1 MIMTTRTALP
11 LLLFLASLAVPP
23 SAFAAV
29 NYSVSA
35 GGRYHVDSTVLPDL
49 PYAEDDW
56 SSLITFD
63 VHEGAGYWQMGVDIG
78 YGAGTNDNVSLVL
91 TPQINLLAEDK
102 GFVGGLGILGT
113 FIQDDEA
120 GDDWTDVYYQ
130 FSLGYDFRISGGLAF
145 GAMAHYPFAD
155 WGDLGDFDTDDLEYS
170 ASLRFRF

>member
-1 MIMTTRTALP
+1 MTKRAALSFA
-11 LLLFLASLAVPP
+11 LFLASLGVLP
-23 SAFAAV
+23 SAPAAV

-35 GGRYHVDSTVLPDL
+35 GGRYHVDSAVLPDL

-63 VHEGAGYWQMGVDIG
+63 VHEGAGYWQLGVDIG

-113 FIQDDEA
+113 YIQDDVE
-120 GDDWTDVYYQ
+120 GDHWTDVYYQ
-130 FSLGYDFRISGGLAF
+130 FSLGYDFPISGGLAF